1 MTASAKGEKGAEV
14 CLILHW
20 LFLQRP
26 LPFIFFLIIY
36 WKPTYEA
43 LCKALGIQ
51 WWGRH
56 SPALKELTFYRW
68 TGKFSTVII
77 QRNKCDDIGTHG
89 ILWNHSVIS
98 NSAQEKS
105 KESWA
110 WKSEQVLVEW
120 QCSQWQ
126 RRTLCAKSTC
136 KRAEVGKHL
145 SGASA
150 DGEQLIRSK
159 GQRLCASWDRGGRRG
174 EQGQMIKGS
183 GCHANHLHC
192 PEVGRKPL
200 EIFKQGSDVLR
211 FSI

>member
-1 MTASAKGEKGAEV
+1 MSFAVREVSSKSLEVFKMGLNGLCWVLLLKAICLQFLSTLRMHDCNCKGRKGCRSLSDFTLIISAETTTIY
-14 CLILHW
+14 L
-20 LFLQRP
+20 
-26 LPFIFFLIIY
+26 FLIIY
-36 WKPTYEA
+36 WKPTYET

-89 ILWNHSVIS
+89 TLWNHSVIS

-126 RRTLCAKSTC
+126 RRTLCANSTC
-136 KRAEVGKHL
+136 KRAEVGEHL

-150 DGEQLIRSK
+150 DGEQRIRSK
-159 GQRLCASWDRGGRRG
+159 
-174 EQGQMIKGS
+174 E
-183 GCHANHLHC
+183 
-192 PEVGRKPL
+192 
-200 EIFKQGSDVLR
+200 
-211 FSI
+211 